1 VSQLFLFPEMF
12 TLYFGTDCPFAG
24 NTYKR
29 KYNEKKE
36 VKRGIIASRFSAI
49 SSPFRLRY
57 KMLA

>member
-1 VSQLFLFPEMF
+1 MF